1 MTTAPRRAAFTLIE
15 LGVTLAIVIVLAGIS
30 IPAYSRVTQSARAAS
45 CMSNLRQI
53 GVALNL
59 YLGEHNQVIPT
70 LAAGRTDKTQGLLVI
85 DNTLDAYTQNKDVFR
100 CPADNEGLAAK
111 SGTSY
116 YWNVALNG
124 QNLSNLNFFQQ
135 RDWTYIPLLSDKDPF
150 HPYTD
155 TKVNILYADDH
166 ADKELNFVPSTPSP

>member
-1 MTTAPRRAAFTLIE
+1 MTTAPRRTAFTLIE
-15 LGVTLAIVIVLAGIS
+15 LGVSLAIVLALAGIS
-30 IPAYSRVTQSARAAS
+30 IPVYSRVTQGARAAS

-59 YLGEHNQVIPT
+59 YLGEHNQIVPA
-70 LAAGRTDKTQGLLVI
+70 LAAGRADRSEQIPTI
-85 DNTLDAYTQNKDVFR
+85 DNTLDAYTQNKEIFR
-100 CPADNEGLAAK
+100 CPSDNEGLAAK

-116 YWNVALNG
+116 FWNVALGG
-124 QNLSNLNFFQQ
+124 QKLSNLNFLRQ

-155 TKVNILYADDH
+155 TKVNILYADNH
-166 ADKELNFVPSTPSP
+166 ADKELRFASPPPK